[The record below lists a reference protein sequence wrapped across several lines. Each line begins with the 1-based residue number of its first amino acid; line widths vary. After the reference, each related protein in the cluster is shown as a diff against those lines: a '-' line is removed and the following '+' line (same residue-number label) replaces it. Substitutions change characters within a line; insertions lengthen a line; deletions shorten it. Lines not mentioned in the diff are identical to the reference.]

1 MKLYTLVIASALFIN
16 LIHADIDNENYE
28 EVLVSASLMP
38 ISIRNSANSITVI
51 TSDEIESAAIINLSD
66 LLRDI
71 PGFAVSR
78 SGVLGAQTQVRVRG
92 SEANHILVLI
102 DGIEANN
109 SSQNDEFNWGNIAA
123 LDIDR
128 IEVIRGPQSSMF
140 GSDAMSG
147 VINIVTKKAK
157 EKKELRGFSEYG
169 SFKTVNNG
177 LSIGLKD
184 KQYNARIG
192 ISQLST
198 DGENISRVGNEKDG
212 YEINS
217 INLNSNW
224 MPSKNLSI
232 SYFGNKRFGENE
244 YDADADFDQLI
255 EDQDNSAKFKNI
267 HQGIKVNYINAY
279 NKNLEHS
286 FFITKSDNK
295 NSDFNQNVIQ
305 NITTS
310 DKSQIRLI
318 SSYIWKKS
326 SQRTSILL
334 EHEDEDFKQEGIIYD
349 YGEYGIFDPNQ
360 QRNRSSNSLAVE
372 HRGDFS
378 SNISYALSTRYDNN
392 SEFKNGNT
400 SRVELIYTLSNNHRI
415 RSAYGSAIKNPTFT
429 ERFGYYTNFIGNP
442 DLKPE
447 KSKNFELGFDLDI
460 SSKHSLSGTFFNSKL
475 ENEIDGNSIDPI
487 TFGYTAKNLDGLSKR
502 QGIELSSLS
511 ILKENIKLNFSYTY
525 TDSVQFNNENYVDEV
540 RRPTN
545 VASMKISWDKDEASS
560 FNLNFR
566 YSDEQ
571 IDVVYPDN
579 VILPSYSVINFDSKF
594 LINEKVSLNI
604 SLNNLL
610 DKEYEEIYGYSA
622 LGFSANVGIRY
633 KY

>member
-1 MKLYTLVIASALFIN
+1 MCIRDSVK
-16 LIHADIDNENYE
+16 
-28 EVLVSASLMP
+28 
-38 ISIRNSANSITVI
+38 SI
-51 TSDEIESAAIINLSD
+51 
-66 LLRDI
+66 
-71 PGFAVSR
+71 
-78 SGVLGAQTQVRVRG
+78 
-92 SEANHILVLI
+92 
-102 DGIEANN
+102 
-109 SSQNDEFNWGNIAA
+109 
-123 LDIDR
+123 
-128 IEVIRGPQSSMF
+128 
-140 GSDAMSG
+140 
-147 VINIVTKKAK
+147 
-157 EKKELRGFSEYG
+157 
-169 SFKTVNNG
+169 NNG
-177 LSIGLKD
+177 VSIGLKD

-198 DGENISRVGNEKDG
+198 DGDNISRVGNEKDG

-267 HQGIKVNYINAY
+267 HQGSKVNYINAY

-310 DKSQIRLI
+310 DKIQIRLI

-392 SEFKNGNT
+392 SEFNNGNT
-400 SRVELIYTLSNNHRI
+400 SRVEIIYTLSNNHRI
-415 RSAYGSAIKNPTFT
+415 RSAYGSAIKIPTFT
-429 ERFGYYTNFIGNP
+429 ERYGYYTNFIETTNR
-442 DLKPE
+442 
-447 KSKNFELGFDLDI
+447 
-460 SSKHSLSGTFFNSKL
+460 SLV
-475 ENEIDGNSIDPI
+475 P
-487 TFGYTAKNLDGLSKR
+487 
-502 QGIELSSLS
+502 
-511 ILKENIKLNFSYTY
+511 
-525 TDSVQFNNENYVDEV
+525 
-540 RRPTN
+540 
-545 VASMKISWDKDEASS
+545 ASS
-560 FNLNFR
+560 C
-566 YSDEQ
+566 
-571 IDVVYPDN
+571 
-579 VILPSYSVINFDSKF
+579 
-594 LINEKVSLNI
+594 
-604 SLNNLL
+604 
-610 DKEYEEIYGYSA
+610 
-622 LGFSANVGIRY
+622 
-633 KY
+633 

>member
-1 MKLYTLVIASALFIN
+1 MKLPTLVLVSALFTN

-128 IEVIRGPQSSMF
+128 IEVVRGPQSSMF

-217 INLNSNW
+217 ININSNW

-244 YDADADFDQLI
+244 YDA
-255 EDQDNSAKFKNI
+255 E
-267 HQGIKVNYINAY
+267 
-279 NKNLEHS
+279 
-286 FFITKSDNK
+286 
-295 NSDFNQNVIQ
+295 
-305 NITTS
+305 
-310 DKSQIRLI
+310 
-318 SSYIWKKS
+318 
-326 SQRTSILL
+326 
-334 EHEDEDFKQEGIIYD
+334 
-349 YGEYGIFDPNQ
+349 
-360 QRNRSSNSLAVE
+360 
-372 HRGDFS
+372 
-378 SNISYALSTRYDNN
+378 
-392 SEFKNGNT
+392 
-400 SRVELIYTLSNNHRI
+400 
-415 RSAYGSAIKNPTFT
+415 
-429 ERFGYYTNFIGNP
+429 
-442 DLKPE
+442 
-447 KSKNFELGFDLDI
+447 
-460 SSKHSLSGTFFNSKL
+460 
-475 ENEIDGNSIDPI
+475 
-487 TFGYTAKNLDGLSKR
+487 
-502 QGIELSSLS
+502 
-511 ILKENIKLNFSYTY
+511 
-525 TDSVQFNNENYVDEV
+525 
-540 RRPTN
+540 
-545 VASMKISWDKDEASS
+545 
-560 FNLNFR
+560 
-566 YSDEQ
+566 
-571 IDVVYPDN
+571 
-579 VILPSYSVINFDSKF
+579 
-594 LINEKVSLNI
+594 
-604 SLNNLL
+604 
-610 DKEYEEIYGYSA
+610 EYEY
-622 LGFSANVGIRY
+622 
-633 KY
+633 